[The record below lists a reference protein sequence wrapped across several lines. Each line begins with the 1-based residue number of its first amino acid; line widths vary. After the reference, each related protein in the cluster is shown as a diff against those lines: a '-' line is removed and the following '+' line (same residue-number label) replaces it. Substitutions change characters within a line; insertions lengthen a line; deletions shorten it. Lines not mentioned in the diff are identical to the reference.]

1 MQTYNDDPARV
12 DPPES
17 PIELTELR
25 RINQDKNDAD
35 QLWRSQDVLSEAV
48 GDGLA
53 YRIATDDIFH
63 ANLVKAKEAGDLMT
77 LGAMFLEVTSNQ
89 IMEWV

>member
-12 DPPES
+12 APPES
-17 PIELTELR
+17 PVELTDIQR
-25 RINQDKNDAD
+25 ANQDKNDAD
-35 QLWRSQDVLSEAV
+35 QLWRNQDILSEAV

-63 ANLVKAKEAGDLMT
+63 ANLVKAKEAGDVNTFGTMC
-77 LGAMFLEVTSNQ
+77 LEVISDQ
-89 IMEWV
+89 VMQWV